1 MKLSMITCPVTG
13 TIGGYTVTKETT
25 MKQIDTAQLDIT
37 ACQAQAAEYHARGFN
52 CAQAVA
58 CTLAPAV
65 GLDPQ
70 VAFTLTEGFGAGMG
84 GMMQTCGAVTAMF
97 MALGLANSSGDLQ
110 ACDTK
115 PQTMEKVRE
124 LAAEFEKKNGSIVCR
139 ELKGIDTGKVLRS
152 CDGCIEDGIRILGE
166 YLLDD

>member
-1 MKLSMITCPVTG
+1 MMKSIEERVAEIKDKHTR
-13 TIGGYTVTKETT
+13 GY
-25 MKQIDTAQLDIT
+25 
-37 ACQAQAAEYHARGFN
+37 N
-52 CAQAVA
+52 CAQIVLCSYAEELGIDEE
-58 CTLAPAV
+58 TL
-65 GLDPQ
+65 
-70 VAFTLTEGFGAGMG
+70 FRISEGFGAGMG

>member
-1 MKLSMITCPVTG
+1 MKSIEERVAEIKDKHTR
-13 TIGGYTVTKETT
+13 GY
-25 MKQIDTAQLDIT
+25 
-37 ACQAQAAEYHARGFN
+37 N
-52 CAQAVA
+52 CAQIVLCSYAEELGIDEE
-58 CTLAPAV
+58 TL
-65 GLDPQ
+65 
-70 VAFTLTEGFGAGMG
+70 FRISEGFGAGMG

-115 PQTMEKVRE
+115 PQTMKKVRE

-152 CDGCIEDGIRILGE
+152 CDACIEDGIRILGE

>member
-1 MKLSMITCPVTG
+1 MKSIEERVAEIKDKHTR
-13 TIGGYTVTKETT
+13 GY
-25 MKQIDTAQLDIT
+25 
-37 ACQAQAAEYHARGFN
+37 N
-52 CAQAVA
+52 CAQIVLCSYAEELGIDEE
-58 CTLAPAV
+58 TL
-65 GLDPQ
+65 
-70 VAFTLTEGFGAGMG
+70 FRISEGFGAGMG

-110 ACDTK
+110 ACDTN
-115 PQTMEKVRE
+115 PQTMKKVRE

>member
-1 MKLSMITCPVTG
+1 MKSIEERVAEIKDKHTR
-13 TIGGYTVTKETT
+13 GY
-25 MKQIDTAQLDIT
+25 
-37 ACQAQAAEYHARGFN
+37 N
-52 CAQAVA
+52 CAQIVLCSYAEELGIDEE
-58 CTLAPAV
+58 TL
-65 GLDPQ
+65 
-70 VAFTLTEGFGAGMG
+70 FRISEGFGAGMG

-97 MALGLANSSGDLQ
+97 MALGLANSSGNLQ

-115 PQTMEKVRE
+115 PQTMKKVRE

-152 CDGCIEDGIRILGE
+152 RDGCIEDGIRILGE

>member
-1 MKLSMITCPVTG
+1 MKSIEERVAEIKDKHTR
-13 TIGGYTVTKETT
+13 GY
-25 MKQIDTAQLDIT
+25 
-37 ACQAQAAEYHARGFN
+37 N
-52 CAQAVA
+52 CAQIMLCSYAEELGIDEE
-58 CTLAPAV
+58 TL
-65 GLDPQ
+65 
-70 VAFTLTEGFGAGMG
+70 FRISEGFGAGMG

-115 PQTMEKVRE
+115 PQTMKKVRE

>member
-1 MKLSMITCPVTG
+1 MKSIEERVAEINDKHTR
-13 TIGGYTVTKETT
+13 GY
-25 MKQIDTAQLDIT
+25 
-37 ACQAQAAEYHARGFN
+37 N
-52 CAQAVA
+52 CAQIVLCSYAEELGIDEE
-58 CTLAPAV
+58 TL
-65 GLDPQ
+65 
-70 VAFTLTEGFGAGMG
+70 FRISEGFGAGMG

-115 PQTMEKVRE
+115 PQTMKKVRE

>member
-1 MKLSMITCPVTG
+1 MKSIEERVAEIKDKHTR
-13 TIGGYTVTKETT
+13 GY
-25 MKQIDTAQLDIT
+25 
-37 ACQAQAAEYHARGFN
+37 N
-52 CAQAVA
+52 CAQIVLCSYAEELGIDEE
-58 CTLAPAV
+58 TL
-65 GLDPQ
+65 
-70 VAFTLTEGFGAGMG
+70 FRISEGFGAGMG

-115 PQTMEKVRE
+115 PQTMKKVRE

-139 ELKGIDTGKVLRS
+139 ELKEIDTGKVLRS

>member
-1 MKLSMITCPVTG
+1 MKSIEERVAEIKDKHTR
-13 TIGGYTVTKETT
+13 GY
-25 MKQIDTAQLDIT
+25 
-37 ACQAQAAEYHARGFN
+37 N
-52 CAQAVA
+52 CAQIVLCSYAEE
-58 CTLAPAV
+58 L
-65 GLDPQ
+65 GIDEERL
-70 VAFTLTEGFGAGMG
+70 FRISEGFGAGMG

-115 PQTMEKVRE
+115 PQTMKKVRE

>member
-1 MKLSMITCPVTG
+1 MKSIEERVAEIKDKHTR
-13 TIGGYTVTKETT
+13 GY
-25 MKQIDTAQLDIT
+25 
-37 ACQAQAAEYHARGFN
+37 N
-52 CAQAVA
+52 CAQIVLCSYAEELGIDEE
-58 CTLAPAV
+58 TL
-65 GLDPQ
+65 
-70 VAFTLTEGFGAGMG
+70 FRISEGFGAGMG

-115 PQTMEKVRE
+115 PQTMKKVRE
-124 LAAEFEKKNGSIVCR
+124 LAAEFEQKNGSIVCR

>member
-1 MKLSMITCPVTG
+1 MKSIEERVAEIKDKHTR
-13 TIGGYTVTKETT
+13 GY
-25 MKQIDTAQLDIT
+25 
-37 ACQAQAAEYHARGFN
+37 N
-52 CAQAVA
+52 CAQIVLCSYAEELGIDGE
-58 CTLAPAV
+58 TL
-65 GLDPQ
+65 
-70 VAFTLTEGFGAGMG
+70 FRISEGFGAGMG

-115 PQTMEKVRE
+115 TQTMKKVRE

>member
-1 MKLSMITCPVTG
+1 MKSIEERVAEIKDKHTR
-13 TIGGYTVTKETT
+13 GY
-25 MKQIDTAQLDIT
+25 
-37 ACQAQAAEYHARGFN
+37 N
-52 CAQAVA
+52 CAQIVLCSYAEELGIDEE
-58 CTLAPAV
+58 TL
-65 GLDPQ
+65 
-70 VAFTLTEGFGAGMG
+70 FRISEGFGAGMG

-115 PQTMEKVRE
+115 PQTMKKVRE

-166 YLLDD
+166 NLLDD

>member
-1 MKLSMITCPVTG
+1 MKSIEERVAEIKDKHTR
-13 TIGGYTVTKETT
+13 GY
-25 MKQIDTAQLDIT
+25 
-37 ACQAQAAEYHARGFN
+37 N
-52 CAQAVA
+52 CAQIVLCSYAEELGIDDE
-58 CTLAPAV
+58 TL
-65 GLDPQ
+65 
-70 VAFTLTEGFGAGMG
+70 FRISEGFGAGMG

-115 PQTMEKVRE
+115 PQTMKKVRE

>member
-1 MKLSMITCPVTG
+1 MMKSIEERVAEIKDKHTR
-13 TIGGYTVTKETT
+13 GY
-25 MKQIDTAQLDIT
+25 
-37 ACQAQAAEYHARGFN
+37 N
-52 CAQAVA
+52 CAQIVLCSYAEELGIDEE
-58 CTLAPAV
+58 TL
-65 GLDPQ
+65 
-70 VAFTLTEGFGAGMG
+70 FRISEGFGAGMG

-97 MALGLANSSGDLQ
+97 MALGLANSSGNLQ
-110 ACDTK
+110 VCDTK
-115 PQTMEKVRE
+115 PQTMKKVRE

>member
-1 MKLSMITCPVTG
+1 MKSIEERVAEIKDKHTR
-13 TIGGYTVTKETT
+13 GY
-25 MKQIDTAQLDIT
+25 
-37 ACQAQAAEYHARGFN
+37 N
-52 CAQAVA
+52 CAQIVLCSYAEELGIDEE
-58 CTLAPAV
+58 TL
-65 GLDPQ
+65 
-70 VAFTLTEGFGAGMG
+70 FRISEGFGAGMG

-115 PQTMEKVRE
+115 PQTMKKVRE
-124 LAAEFEKKNGSIVCR
+124 LAAEFEKKNGSSVCR

>member
-1 MKLSMITCPVTG
+1 MKSIEERVAEIKDKHTR
-13 TIGGYTVTKETT
+13 GY
-25 MKQIDTAQLDIT
+25 
-37 ACQAQAAEYHARGFN
+37 N
-52 CAQAVA
+52 CAQIVLCSYAEELGIDEE
-58 CTLAPAV
+58 TL
-65 GLDPQ
+65 
-70 VAFTLTEGFGAGMG
+70 FRISEGFGAGMG

-115 PQTMEKVRE
+115 PQTMKKVRE

-166 YLLDD
+166 YLLDE

>member
-1 MKLSMITCPVTG
+1 MKSIEERVAEIKDKHTR
-13 TIGGYTVTKETT
+13 GYNCTQIVLCSYAEELGIDEETLFR
-25 MKQIDTAQLDIT
+25 IS
-37 ACQAQAAEYHARGFN
+37 
-52 CAQAVA
+52 
-58 CTLAPAV
+58 
-65 GLDPQ
+65 
-70 VAFTLTEGFGAGMG
+70 EGFGAGMG

-115 PQTMEKVRE
+115 PQTMKKVRE

>member
-1 MKLSMITCPVTG
+1 MKSIEERVAEIKDKHMR
-13 TIGGYTVTKETT
+13 GY
-25 MKQIDTAQLDIT
+25 
-37 ACQAQAAEYHARGFN
+37 N
-52 CAQAVA
+52 CAQIVLCSYAEELGIDEE
-58 CTLAPAV
+58 TL
-65 GLDPQ
+65 
-70 VAFTLTEGFGAGMG
+70 FRISEGFGAGMG

-115 PQTMEKVRE
+115 PQTMKKVRE

-166 YLLDD
+166 YLSNN

>member
-1 MKLSMITCPVTG
+1 MKSIEERVAEIKDKHTR
-13 TIGGYTVTKETT
+13 GY
-25 MKQIDTAQLDIT
+25 
-37 ACQAQAAEYHARGFN
+37 N
-52 CAQAVA
+52 CAQIVLCSYAEELGIDEE
-58 CTLAPAV
+58 TL
-65 GLDPQ
+65 
-70 VAFTLTEGFGAGMG
+70 FRISEGFGAGMG
-84 GMMQTCGAVTAMF
+84 GMMQTCGAVTAMC

-115 PQTMEKVRE
+115 PQTMKKVRE

-152 CDGCIEDGIRILGE
+152 CDGCIEGSIRILGE

>member
-1 MKLSMITCPVTG
+1 MKSIEERVAEIKDKHTR
-13 TIGGYTVTKETT
+13 GY
-25 MKQIDTAQLDIT
+25 
-37 ACQAQAAEYHARGFN
+37 N
-52 CAQAVA
+52 CAQIVLCSYAEELGIDEE
-58 CTLAPAV
+58 TL
-65 GLDPQ
+65 
-70 VAFTLTEGFGAGMG
+70 FRISEGVGAGMG
-84 GMMQTCGAVTAMF
+84 GRMQTCGAVTAMF

-115 PQTMEKVRE
+115 PQTMKKVRE

>member
-1 MKLSMITCPVTG
+1 MKSIEERVAEIKDKHTR
-13 TIGGYTVTKETT
+13 GY
-25 MKQIDTAQLDIT
+25 
-37 ACQAQAAEYHARGFN
+37 N
-52 CAQAVA
+52 CAQIVLCSYAEELGIDEE
-58 CTLAPAV
+58 TL
-65 GLDPQ
+65 
-70 VAFTLTEGFGAGMG
+70 FRISEGFGAGMG

>member
-1 MKLSMITCPVTG
+1 MKSIEERVAEIKDKHTR
-13 TIGGYTVTKETT
+13 GY
-25 MKQIDTAQLDIT
+25 
-37 ACQAQAAEYHARGFN
+37 N
-52 CAQAVA
+52 CAQIVLCSYAEELGIDEE
-58 CTLAPAV
+58 TL
-65 GLDPQ
+65 
-70 VAFTLTEGFGAGMG
+70 FRISEGFGAGMG

-115 PQTMEKVRE
+115 TQTMKKVRE

-152 CDGCIEDGIRILGE
+152 CDGCIEDAAALVEQILFAE
-166 YLLDD
+166 E

>member
-1 MKLSMITCPVTG
+1 MKSIEERVAEIKDKHTR
-13 TIGGYTVTKETT
+13 GY
-25 MKQIDTAQLDIT
+25 
-37 ACQAQAAEYHARGFN
+37 N
-52 CAQAVA
+52 CAQIVLCSYAEELGIDEE
-58 CTLAPAV
+58 TR
-65 GLDPQ
+65 
-70 VAFTLTEGFGAGMG
+70 FRISEGFGAGMG

-115 PQTMEKVRE
+115 PQTMKKVRE

>member
-1 MKLSMITCPVTG
+1 MKSIEERVAEIKDKHTR
-13 TIGGYTVTKETT
+13 GY
-25 MKQIDTAQLDIT
+25 
-37 ACQAQAAEYHARGFN
+37 N
-52 CAQAVA
+52 CAQIVLCSYAEELGIDEE
-58 CTLAPAV
+58 TL
-65 GLDPQ
+65 
-70 VAFTLTEGFGAGMG
+70 FRISEGFGAGMG

-115 PQTMEKVRE
+115 PQTMKKVRE
-124 LAAEFEKKNGSIVCR
+124 LAAEFEKKNGSLVCR

-166 YLLDD
+166 YLSNN

>member
-1 MKLSMITCPVTG
+1 MKSIEERVAEIKDKHTR
-13 TIGGYTVTKETT
+13 GY
-25 MKQIDTAQLDIT
+25 
-37 ACQAQAAEYHARGFN
+37 N
-52 CAQAVA
+52 CAQIVLCSYAEELGIDEE
-58 CTLAPAV
+58 TLFRV
-65 GLDPQ
+65 S
-70 VAFTLTEGFGAGMG
+70 EGFGAGMG

-115 PQTMEKVRE
+115 TQTMKKVRE

>member
-1 MKLSMITCPVTG
+1 MKSIEERVAEIKDKHTR
-13 TIGGYTVTKETT
+13 GY
-25 MKQIDTAQLDIT
+25 
-37 ACQAQAAEYHARGFN
+37 N
-52 CAQAVA
+52 CAQIVLCSYAEELGIDEE
-58 CTLAPAV
+58 TL
-65 GLDPQ
+65 
-70 VAFTLTEGFGAGMG
+70 FRISEGFGAGMG

-115 PQTMEKVRE
+115 PQTMKKVRE

-166 YLLDD
+166 YLLED

>member
-1 MKLSMITCPVTG
+1 MMKSIEERVADIKDKHTR
-13 TIGGYTVTKETT
+13 GY
-25 MKQIDTAQLDIT
+25 
-37 ACQAQAAEYHARGFN
+37 N
-52 CAQAVA
+52 CAQIVLCSYAEELGIDEE
-58 CTLAPAV
+58 TL
-65 GLDPQ
+65 
-70 VAFTLTEGFGAGMG
+70 FRISEGFGAGMG

-115 PQTMEKVRE
+115 PQTMKKVRE